1 MLTVALTG
9 NIASGKSAVL
19 DLFQQWGAVTTDA
32 DAIVHEQ
39 QRPGTPV
46 FEAIVQRFGPRVVQA
61 DGSLH
66 RVLLRSLVFSDD
78 DARRD
83 LERIVHPAVR
93 KRQAELAGRAR
104 EAGASIIVHD
114 IPLLFE
120 SADPD
125 RFDRIVLVDAP
136 EPIRR
141 ERLVRH
147 RGLDSGLAAQLIAAQ
162 LPAASK
168 RARSHYVI
176 ENDGTLEQLQQ
187 RAREVWDA
195 LLAEAR
201 ARA

>member
-1 MLTVALTG
+1 MISVALTG
-9 NIASGKSAVL
+9 NIASGKSSVL
-19 DLFQQWGAVTTDA
+19 QWFADWGAAITDA
-32 DAIVHEQ
+32 DAIVHEL

-46 FEAIVQRFGPRVVQA
+46 FKAIVERFGPRVVQA

-66 RVLLRSLVFSDD
+66 RVLLRSLVFSDS

-93 KRQAELAGRAR
+93 ERQAELAVSAR
-104 EAGASIIVHD
+104 ESGASIIVHD

-125 RFDRIVLVDAP
+125 RFDRVVLVDAP
-136 EPIRR
+136 EAIRR

-147 RGLDSGLAAQLIAAQ
+147 RGLDPDLAGRLIAAQ

>member
-1 MLTVALTG
+1 MLSVALTG
-9 NIASGKSAVL
+9 NIASGKSSVL
-19 DLFQQWGAVTTDA
+19 HWFAEWGAATTDA
-32 DAIVHEQ
+32 DAIVHEL

-46 FEAIVQRFGPRVVQA
+46 FTAIVERFGPRVVQA

-93 KRQAELAGRAR
+93 NRQAELAEEAR
-104 EAGASIIVHD
+104 VAGASIIVHD

-125 RFDRIVLVDAP
+125 RFDRVVLVDAA
-136 EPIRR
+136 EAIRR
-141 ERLVRH
+141 DRLVRH
-147 RGLDSGLAAQLIAAQ
+147 RGVDPDLAGRLIAAQ

-168 RARSHYVI
+168 RSRSHYVI

-187 RAREVWDA
+187 RSREVWDA